1 MITYIIMVQNNN
13 NNILNNYYLHFVRG
27 NRKDNNEVTRRKNKK
42 SIKLNNN
49 YDKLFFNFLI
59 ISNIE
64 LLNSNYNKNDEIN
77 IKYNFAQKMENMKI
91 KKLDDV
97 INNLCYEENIN
108 LKTLSALCQLF
119 SKTMYYYC
127 ENIYLALNECET
139 SNNLYIVKK
148 DFSISSI
155 KEEKNNALREMA
167 YIITNIDKPFY
178 SITRYKLDELK
189 EISNTIGLNN
199 DGKKK
204 DIYERINQHL
214 FNAIF

>member
-1 MITYIIMVQNNN
+1 MAKNNN
-13 NNILNNYYLHFVRG
+13 TFVSNNYYLHFIRG
-27 NRKDNNEVTRRKNKK
+27 NRKDNNEIKRKNNKK
-42 SIKLNNN
+42 QIKLNNN

-77 IKYNFAQKMENMKI
+77 IKYDFAQKMENMKI
-91 KKLDDV
+91 KKMDNV

-119 SKTMYYYC
+119 SKTMYYHC
-127 ENIYLALNECET
+127 ENVYIVLNECET

-148 DFSISSI
+148 DFNILSI
-155 KEEKNNALREMA
+155 KEEKNKTLSESS
-167 YIITNIDKPFY
+167 YHITNIDKPFY
-178 SITRYKLDELK
+178 SITHYKLDELK
-189 EISNTIGLNN
+189 EISNKIGLNN
-199 DGKKK
+199 HGKKK